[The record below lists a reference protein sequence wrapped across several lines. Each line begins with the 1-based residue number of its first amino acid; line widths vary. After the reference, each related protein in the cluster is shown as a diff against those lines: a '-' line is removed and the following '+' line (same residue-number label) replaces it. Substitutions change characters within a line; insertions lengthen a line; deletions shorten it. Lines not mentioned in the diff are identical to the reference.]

1 MTQIPRANIRLT
13 PELERKLAEAARVRG
28 RSRSELIRT
37 AIEVYLASH
46 ADRPANP
53 YRIAQT
59 TEYMQLVAD
68 LLVSRE
74 MPEKRD
80 GIMAAVAQRMEQ
92 FHGPK

>member
-59 TEYMQLVAD
+59 TEYLQLVAD